1 MSIIEVENF
10 IDDFTYRKNN
20 KILNTAAEEIKKV
33 LPDLIENVDGY
44 KKIVTE
50 NFRENIENKFGKSG
64 NTKSI
69 NKSKYNDDIEY

>member
-1 MSIIEVENF
+1 MVI
-10 IDDFTYRKNN
+10 
-20 KILNTAAEEIKKV
+20 
-33 LPDLIENVDGY
+33 